1 MKTKLIISIV
11 AVLILII
18 FSCKKDP
25 TTPSGNKIEIG
36 QSTTDTVAYFSA
48 KIKTVVESIGGNEIT
63 QHGHCWNT
71 ETKPTIENNKTS
83 LGKLENATTFTSV
96 LADLEDN
103 TTYFVRPYLTYPNG
117 TLYGDEQSFTTSKT
131 GKPVADT
138 TRVTEV
144 TLTSAHCS
152 SSIMADSGFA
162 VTQRGFCWDTVAEF
176 TLQHCM
182 DTTVDGSGL
191 GAFSRVIEGLHEG
204 YHYRVKS
211 YAINTRG
218 ISYGESQS
226 FATISITLPTV
237 STKVVSAISATW
249 AVSGG
254 NVTGDG
260 HGTVTARGICW
271 GYDADPTL
279 ENCLGN
285 TVSGAG
291 LGNFVDTLTG
301 LTENTMYYARAYATN
316 EKGTAYG
323 LSTPLTT
330 SEITSPTVGTSAMTN
345 LTMYSA
351 QGGGN
356 VTSDGGGTVTE
367 RGLCWS
373 TSEYPTY
380 DGLHTSDGE
389 GTGVFISTLTGLTP
403 TTNYFSRAYAINEKG
418 ISYGNQVAFTT
429 LSDVVVPVVTTQS
442 ITNISQTT
450 AMGGGNVTS
459 DGGGSVT
466 ARGVCWSTSPN
477 PTLASEHTDDG
488 TGTGSYTSDMTGLVA
503 NATYY
508 VRAYATNEIGT
519 GYGQTEVFT
528 TLTDPVLPAVTT
540 REVTDITQ
548 TTANSGGNVTSDGG
562 APVTARGVCWSTQ
575 QNPDLGDGHTT
586 DGSGTGEFTS
596 LITGLTPNTFYYVR
610 AYATNSVGTS
620 YGNQQ
625 VMMTSDVPTLPT
637 VSTSVAINI
646 TETGATTG
654 GTVHA
659 DGGSTVTGRG
669 VCYSTTANPSL
680 ANSYTTNGSGLGA
693 FVSILTGLD
702 PNTRYYV
709 RAWATNDVGTAYGE
723 EITFITLS
731 QISLPLVT
739 TDEATNITQ
748 TTATSGGNVTS
759 DGGGTVSA
767 RGVCWSTSANP
778 TTSGNHTTDGSGTG
792 VFSSNLTGLTANT
805 LYHVRAY
812 ATNETGTSYGNEVTF
827 TTLSNPVL
835 PTVTTESVTEIA
847 TTTATSG
854 GNVTNDGGADVTSRG
869 VCWSTS
875 NNPTLSDSYTSDG
888 SGTGT
893 FTSYLTGLNES
904 TTYFVRA
911 YATNSVGTSYGNEVS
926 FTTLAPP
933 WQCGDQITYEG
944 QVYNTVEIG
953 TQCWFKENLNV
964 GNKIIGTNS
973 QSNNGQIEK
982 YCYDNDEANCTL
994 YGGLYQWDEI
1004 MNYTTAEGTQGICP
1018 SGWHIPTDNE
1028 WKILEGSTDTQYAI
1042 GDPEWDLTGLR
1053 GYDAGKRLK
1062 DSNGWYQWGNGNN
1075 SSYFTAK
1082 PGGYFNPNAYGF
1094 FVDITK
1100 RSSFWTSSELEAGS
1114 NSAYFRDMH
1123 YSWDNI
1129 YRQSQGKITGLNVR
1143 CIKN

>member
-1 MKTKLIISIV
+1 MNTKLIISAI
-11 AVLILII
+11 AVLMLVI

-25 TTPSGNKIEIG
+25 SSPGGNKIELG

-48 KIKTVVESIGGNEIT
+48 NISSKVETLGGNEIT

-71 ETKPTIENNKTS
+71 ETKPTVENSKTS
-83 LGKLENATTFTSV
+83 LGKLDKATTFTSV

-117 TLYGDEQSFTTSKT
+117 TLYGDEQTFTTSKA

-152 SSIMADSGFA
+152 STISADSGFA

-204 YHYRVKS
+204 YQYRVKS
-211 YAINTRG
+211 YAINARG

-226 FATISITLPTV
+226 FATISITLPMV

-260 HGTVTARGICW
+260 HGTVSARGICW

-279 ENCLGN
+279 ENSLGN
-285 TVSGAG
+285 TVSGSG

-301 LTENTMYYARAYATN
+301 LTENTMYYVRAYATN

-389 GTGVFISTLTGLTP
+389 GTGIFISTLTGLTP
-403 TTNYFSRAYAINEKG
+403 TTNYFARAYAINEKG

-442 ITNISQTT
+442 ITSISQTT

-477 PTLASEHTDDG
+477 PTLAGEHTDDG
-488 TGTGSYTSDMTGLVA
+488 TGTGSYTSDMTGLVS
-503 NATYY
+503 NTTYY

-528 TLTDPVLPAVTT
+528 TITDPVLPVVTT

-575 QNPDLGDGHTT
+575 QNPDLGDEHTT

-637 VSTSVAINI
+637 VSTSAAINI

-669 VCYSTTANPSL
+669 VCYSTTANPTL
-680 ANSYTTNGSGLGA
+680 ANSFTTNGSGLGA

-739 TDEATNITQ
+739 TDEASNITQ
-748 TTATSGGNVTS
+748 TTATGGGNVTS

-827 TTLSNPVL
+827 TTLSP
-835 PTVTTESVTEIA
+835 A
-847 TTTATSG
+847 
-854 GNVTNDGGADVTSRG
+854 
-869 VCWSTS
+869 
-875 NNPTLSDSYTSDG
+875 
-888 SGTGT
+888 
-893 FTSYLTGLNES
+893 
-904 TTYFVRA
+904 
-911 YATNSVGTSYGNEVS
+911 
-926 FTTLAPP
+926 

-964 GNKIIGTNS
+964 GTRINGIEE
-973 QSNNGQIEK
+973 QENNGQVEK
-982 YCYDNDEANCTL
+982 YCYDNNEVNCNI
-994 YGGLYQWDEI
+994 YGGLYQWNEMMEYMAI
-1004 MNYTTAEGTQGICP
+1004 EGNQGICP
-1018 SGWHIPTDNE
+1018 EGWHIPTDPEFTLLTDFLGGESIAGGKMKETGTSHWNSPNTGATNE
-1028 WKILEGSTDTQYAI
+1028 SDYTSL
-1042 GDPEWDLTGLR
+1042 
-1053 GYDAGKRLK
+1053 
-1062 DSNGWYQWGNGNN
+1062 
-1075 SSYFTAK
+1075 
-1082 PGGYFNPNAYGF
+1082 PGGYCNSAG
-1094 FVDITK
+1094 
-1100 RSSFWTSSELEAGS
+1100 SFYYKGDDTRYWTSNEYSGNAAWFRSLSNNSES
-1114 NSAYFRDMH
+1114 VFR
-1123 YSWDNI
+1123 SGADNTVGF
-1129 YRQSQGKITGLNVR
+1129 SVR
-1143 CIKN
+1143 CIKD